1 MERRQ
6 VFGAAAALAATPLL
20 MRGKGANAQSADVEA
35 IKTANQA
42 FYAALSARDLKAMD
56 AVWANKPYVVNIGPK
71 SKTVLVGYD
80 AAVTKYWANAF
91 DFFSQMAASVASIAQ
106 IYSDGKI
113 GYVIGTESAKL
124 QPRSGGDPLI
134 FDTFVTNIFEKDGAA
149 WQMISHHSQI
159 SPK

>member
-42 FYAALSARDLKAMD
+42 FYAALSARDLKAME

-71 SKTVLVGYD
+71 SKTVLVGQGCSIL
-80 AAVTKYWANAF
+80 AVMF
-91 DFFSQMAASVASIAQ
+91 D
-106 IYSDGKI
+106 
-113 GYVIGTESAKL
+113 
-124 QPRSGGDPLI
+124 
-134 FDTFVTNIFEKDGAA
+134 
-149 WQMISHHSQI
+149 
-159 SPK
+159 

>member
-6 VFGAAAALAATPLL
+6 VFGAAAALAVTPLL
-20 MRGKGANAQSADVEA
+20 MSGKDANAQSADVEA
-35 IKTANQA
+35 IKAANQA
-42 FYAALSARDLKAMD
+42 FYDALSARDLKAME

-80 AAVTKYWANAF
+80 AAVSKYWANAF

-106 IYSDGKI
+106 VYTDGKI
-113 GYVIGTESAKL
+113 GYVIGTETANL

-134 FDTFVTNIFEKDGAA
+134 FDTFVTNIFEKNGAA
-149 WQMISHHSQI
+149 WQMISHHGQMI
-159 SPK
+159 PK

>member
-6 VFGAAAALAATPLL
+6 IFGAAAVLAATPLL
-20 MRGKGANAQSADVEA
+20 MRSKDANAQSADVEA

-42 FYAALSARDLKAMD
+42 FYAALSARDLKAME
-56 AVWANKPYVVNIGPK
+56 AVWANKPYVVNIGPR

-80 AAVTKYWANAF
+80 AAVSKYWAKSF
-91 DFFSQMAASVASIAQ
+91 DFFSQMDGSMASIAQ

-113 GYVIGTESAKL
+113 GYVIGMESAKL

-149 WQMISHHSQI
+149 WQMISHHSQMI
-159 SPK
+159 PK

>member
-20 MRGKGANAQSADVEA
+20 MSGKDANAQSADFEA

-42 FYAALSARDLKAMD
+42 FYAALSARDLKAME

-80 AAVTKYWANAF
+80 AAVSKYWANAF

-106 IYSDGKI
+106 VYTDGKI
-113 GYVIGTESAKL
+113 GYVIGTERAKL

-134 FDTFVTNIFEKDGAA
+134 FDTFVTNIFEKNGAA
-149 WQMISHHSQI
+149 WQMISHHSQMI
-159 SPK
+159 PK